1 MRFVCDGFVC
11 FLGADSQSVVAI
23 VAGILAGC
31 AVVVA
36 TAAVALI
43 SLIN

>member
-23 VAGILAGC
+23 VAGILADC
-31 AVVVA
+31 AVVA
-36 TAAVALI
+36 SAAVALI